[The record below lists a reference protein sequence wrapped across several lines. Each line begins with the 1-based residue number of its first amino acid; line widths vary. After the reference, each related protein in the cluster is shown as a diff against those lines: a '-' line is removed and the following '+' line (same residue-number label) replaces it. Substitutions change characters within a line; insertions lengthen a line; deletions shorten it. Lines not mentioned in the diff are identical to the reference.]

1 MQYVK
6 CKSKLRSAIP
16 SLKFNANTVLEDTTA
31 FYIQTTYGAS
41 RHQKALRISNKW
53 NIIFF
58 HRICFTSS
66 LIKCVNVRSK
76 ESVAKEHSILMAQ
89 PTLGLNTAIHTPC
102 IQLK

>member
-41 RHQKALRISNKW
+41 RHQKALRISNK
-53 NIIFF
+53 
-58 HRICFTSS
+58 
-66 LIKCVNVRSK
+66 
-76 ESVAKEHSILMAQ
+76 
-89 PTLGLNTAIHTPC
+89 
-102 IQLK
+102 